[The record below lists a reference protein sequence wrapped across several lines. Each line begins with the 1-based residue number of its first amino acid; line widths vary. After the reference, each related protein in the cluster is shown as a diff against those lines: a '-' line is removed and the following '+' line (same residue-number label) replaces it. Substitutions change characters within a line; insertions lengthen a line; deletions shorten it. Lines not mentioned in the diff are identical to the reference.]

1 MMMHLFHPAQIAALY
16 EKHVKSEIIDDDD
29 SEVVPNMLTPPLPP
43 AQIALLYEN
52 NWWMIMRVPMR
63 SS

>member
-43 AQIALLYEN
+43 AQIALL
-52 NWWMIMRVPMR
+52 
-63 SS
+63 